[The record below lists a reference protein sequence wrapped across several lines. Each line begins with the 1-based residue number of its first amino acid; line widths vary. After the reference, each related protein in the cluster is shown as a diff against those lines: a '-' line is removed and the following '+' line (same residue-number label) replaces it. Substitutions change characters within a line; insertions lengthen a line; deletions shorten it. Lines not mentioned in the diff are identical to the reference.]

1 MRRRPLPLPGA
12 GVVVT
17 GAARGIGA
25 ATAAAF
31 VARGARVVLTDLDG
45 DRAEAVAEELGPAA
59 VGCHHDVTDGGSWDE
74 ILECARQHAG
84 RVDVLVNNAGVMPL
98 GRFADEP
105 DAVSRQTID
114 VDLWGVVLGTRRVLP
129 GMLERGRGHI
139 ANVASLMADL
149 PTPGAAVYGA
159 AKVAVRSLSDAVG
172 YEVAGRGVTV
182 SAILPTMVRTELS
195 TGVAMGGGLPVVDP
209 AAVAAAIVGSCD
221 RPRPLVY
228 APRSVGVV
236 SKVAQALPRGAV
248 DLLRRAIR
256 HDRVLHEL
264 DDRARAAYD
273 DRLAAQRAQDPTPP
287 AAPR

>member
-1 MRRRPLPLPGA
+1 
-12 GVVVT
+12 VVVT

-31 VARGARVVLTDLDG
+31 VARGARVLLTDIDG
-45 DRAEAVAEELGPAA
+45 ERAQEVAEQLGPAA
-59 VGCHHDVTDGGSWDE
+59 HGCRHDVTDGASWDE
-74 ILECARQHAG
+74 VLAAAREHAG
-84 RVDVLVNNAGVMPL
+84 RVDVLVSNAGVMPL
-98 GRFADEP
+98 GAFADEP

-129 GMLERGRGHI
+129 EMLERRRGHI

-159 AKVAVRSLSDAVG
+159 AKVAVRSLSDAIG
-172 YEVAGRGVTV
+172 YEVSGGGVTV
-182 SAILPTMVRTELS
+182 STILPTMVRTELS
-195 TGVAMGGGLPVVDP
+195 TGVAQGGGLPVVEP
-209 AAVAAAIVGSCD
+209 ADVAAAIVGSCD

-228 APRSVGVV
+228 VPRSAGWV
-236 SKVAQALPRGAV
+236 SRAAQVLPRAAT

-264 DDRARAAYD
+264 DVRARTAYES
-273 DRLAAQRAQDPTPP
+273 RLAAQRAD
-287 AAPR
+287 APRSSGAEP